1 DHRHAAPPAAGREA
15 RPGKGRGRAGA
26 EAGRIRGAAGRR
38 RRLAGVLSMERFD
51 ALLIDVGDQTYAMPL
66 LQIQE
71 IRGWTPVTGLPNAD
85 PACLGVLNLR
95 GHVLP
100 VFDARHILG
109 KPTPEPRPQ
118 DVIVVAVMEG
128 RPLGLLVDGV
138 SDIVSIDA
146 AGITRSEDEA
156 WAPDLIDGIARV
168 DDQLVPLL
176 ALTHITQNPIP
187 HLPSA
192 A

>member
-1 DHRHAAPPAAGREA
+1 
-15 RPGKGRGRAGA
+15 
-26 EAGRIRGAAGRR
+26 
-38 RRLAGVLSMERFD
+38 MERFD

-118 DVIVVAVMEG
+118 DVIVVAVMEA